1 MSKSL
6 LDAET
11 RYTQLEKLALA
22 LVTAARK
29 LWPYFQCHPI
39 TVFTTYPLKSILH
52 KLELSGRLTKWTVE
66 LSEYDITFQPRTA
79 LKSQVLADFVAD
91 FAPNVTQQA
100 DKELLNLTERSNS
113 KWTLT
118 VDGSSN
124 VNGAGIGL
132 VLTSPEGDLIQ
143 QAKRCGFKATN
154 NEAEYEALIAGLN
167 LAKDMGIKKLSIRS
181 DSQLVILQPT
191 FEEFD
196 IAQNSRLDN
205 SHADAL
211 ANLGSSIPATESQ
224 SIPLLYLQWPA
235 VWKDPPA
242 KVTTIDASDSWMTP
256 IMRYLTSDE
265 LPEDRNEARRLR
277 AKAARFTIHDGKL
290 LKRSFSGPYL
300 RCVTPVEASH
310 ILSELHDGEC
320 GNHSGGRSL
329 ANRALTAGYYWPTMR
344 SDSTS
349 HVKRCD
355 NCQRFAS
362 VSHLSPEQ
370 LRPIL
375 SPWPFMKWGM
385 DIVGKLPTAPGQRMY
400 MLAVTDYFTKWVE
413 AEAYHQVRDREV
425 KNFIWK
431 NVICRFGVP
440 KEIVTDNGSQFISF
454 DFQDFCKEWGIQLSF
469 STPRYPQANGQ
480 AESTNKIVI
489 NIIKRRL
496 EKAKGLWA
504 DELPGVLW
512 AYRTTAKTSTGETP
526 FSLAYGTEAVIPVEC
541 GIPSARYMWLDED
554 SNRDLL
560 NHSLDAIDELR
571 DKAHLRTALYQQK
584 VAQHYNKNIRVRT
597 FKIGDW
603 VLRRVFQNTKEAG
616 AGKLGPNW
624 EGPYKI
630 TKIVGHGAYKLQ
642 A

>member
-1 MSKSL
+1 
-6 LDAET
+6 
-11 RYTQLEKLALA
+11 
-22 LVTAARK
+22 
-29 LWPYFQCHPI
+29 
-39 TVFTTYPLKSILH
+39 
-52 KLELSGRLTKWTVE
+52 
-66 LSEYDITFQPRTA
+66 
-79 LKSQVLADFVAD
+79 
-91 FAPNVTQQA
+91 
-100 DKELLNLTERSNS
+100 
-113 KWTLT
+113 
-118 VDGSSN
+118 
-124 VNGAGIGL
+124 
-132 VLTSPEGDLIQ
+132 
-143 QAKRCGFKATN
+143 
-154 NEAEYEALIAGLN
+154 
-167 LAKDMGIKKLSIRS
+167 
-181 DSQLVILQPT
+181 
-191 FEEFD
+191 
-196 IAQNSRLDN
+196 
-205 SHADAL
+205 
-211 ANLGSSIPATESQ
+211 
-224 SIPLLYLQWPA
+224 
-235 VWKDPPA
+235 
-242 KVTTIDASDSWMTP
+242 
-256 IMRYLTSDE
+256 
-265 LPEDRNEARRLR
+265 
-277 AKAARFTIHDGKL
+277 
-290 LKRSFSGPYL
+290 
-300 RCVTPVEASH
+300 
-310 ILSELHDGEC
+310 
-320 GNHSGGRSL
+320 
-329 ANRALTAGYYWPTMR
+329 
-344 SDSTS
+344 
-349 HVKRCD
+349 
-355 NCQRFAS
+355 
-362 VSHLSPEQ
+362 
-370 LRPIL
+370 
-375 SPWPFMKWGM
+375 M

-454 DFQDFCKEWGIQLSF
+454 DFQDFCKDWGIQLSF

-480 AESTNKIVI
+480 AESTNKTVI

-603 VLRRVFQNTKEAG
+603 VLRRVFQNTKETG

-630 TKIVGHGAYKLQ
+630 TKVVGHGAYKLQ
-642 A
+642 ARDGRDIHNSWNATHLKLYHF